1 MEITVNQQLYTVP
14 EGCTVQTLLTDV
26 LGNQSPKGLAIA
38 INQTIVAKANWGQEL
53 LNNGDHIMM
62 ITATQ
67 GG

>member
-14 EGCTVQTLLTDV
+14 DRCTVQTLLSDV
-26 LGNQSPKGLAIA
+26 LDQTSKGLAIA
-38 INQTIVAKANWGQEL
+38 VNQTIVSQANWETEP
-53 LNNGDHIMM
+53 LNQGDQIII